1 MLNYLPCAFPL
12 AWSQCDSESF
22 LLTAYESVIG
32 TKVWNARLHL
42 KASAPLTH
50 ASTYGGSSEP
60 SQCPQSQT
68 AIKRQGDD
76 CVKMAL
82 KEPGAQQAGPI
93 SVKVAADDSQFSQP
107 IIGVLIYAQRGHSH
121 PLTNQRRAP
130 EVSHDDKSV
139 QDLSK
144 GQRET
149 AKRTNY
155 SNYKH
160 ARSKEERD

>member
-1 MLNYLPCAFPL
+1 
-12 AWSQCDSESF
+12 
-22 LLTAYESVIG
+22 
-32 TKVWNARLHL
+32 
-42 KASAPLTH
+42 
-50 ASTYGGSSEP
+50 
-60 SQCPQSQT
+60 
-68 AIKRQGDD
+68 
-76 CVKMAL
+76 MAL

-121 PLTNQRRAP
+121 PLTNRRRAP

-149 AKRTNY
+149 AKRTNH

>member
-1 MLNYLPCAFPL
+1 MH
-12 AWSQCDSESF
+12 
-22 LLTAYESVIG
+22 G
-32 TKVWNARLHL
+32 TTERLVHNER
-42 KASAPLTH
+42 TRH
-50 ASTYGGSSEP
+50 YGGSSEP

-121 PLTNQRRAP
+121 PLTNQRP
-130 EVSHDDKSV
+130 VPGVSHDDKSV

-144 GQRET
+144 GQRKLQREQT
-149 AKRTNY
+149 AQTKNVART
-155 SNYKH
+155 
-160 ARSKEERD
+160 KEETD

>member
-12 AWSQCDSESF
+12 AWSQCDSDCDSC
-22 LLTAYESVIG
+22 LLTGYESVIWM
-32 TKVWNARLHL
+32 KVLNAWLHL
-42 KASAPLTH
+42 KASAQLTH
-50 ASTYGGSSEP
+50 VSTYGGSSEP

-93 SVKVAADDSQFSQP
+93 SVKVATDDSQFSQP

-121 PLTNQRRAP
+121 PLTNRRRAP
-130 EVSHDDKSV
+130 EVSHDNKSV

-149 AKRTNY
+149 
-155 SNYKH
+155 
-160 ARSKEERD
+160 EENKLL